1 LIYEGVEMTSG
12 NKPAPTPIFLPGGNT
27 GILLVHGFTGSPPE
41 MSLIAEYLHGKNL
54 TVSAPLLPGHGTTPQ
69 DLNRMRW
76 EDWVNHAEATLAEIR
91 SKCETVFVGG
101 LSLGSLIALHLATT
115 EHEIQGIV
123 VYSPAVM
130 LRSSSGILIPIINH
144 FVRLLP
150 KSKLQKDDLFDSSA
164 RDQIWDYD
172 QVPLVA
178 LGQLLEFG
186 RKVRRNLSKVT
197 CPLLVVYSTQD
208 MTIHERSAETVFDN
222 VKSVQKKMVT
232 LHKSGH
238 VVTLDQEWLEVAEQ
252 TYRFIQ
258 ENVS

>member
-1 LIYEGVEMTSG
+1 LIDEGVEMTSAD
-12 NKPAPTPIFLPGGNT
+12 KPTPTPIFLPGGKT

-69 DLNRMRW
+69 ELNRTHW
-76 EDWVNHAEATLAEIR
+76 EDWVNHAEAALAEIR
-91 SKCETVFVGG
+91 SKCDPVFIGG
-101 LSLGSLIALHLATT
+101 LSLGSLIALQLA
-115 EHEIQGIV
+115 EVDHEIPGII

-130 LRSSSGILIPIINH
+130 LRSRGGILVPIIDH

-150 KSKLQKDDLFDSSA
+150 KSKLQKDDLFDSRA
-164 RDQIWDYD
+164 KDRIWDYD

-186 RKVRRNLSKVT
+186 RKVRRNLGEVN
-197 CPLLVVYSTQD
+197 CPMLVVYSTQD
-208 MTIHERSAETVFDN
+208 MSIHERSAQTVFD
-222 VKSVQKKMVT
+222 KIRSTQKKMVT

-258 ENVS
+258 ENTR